1 MSADCSSLLWILQQ
15 QQQQQQPLKLFF
27 HAHGQAQS
35 VGERPILTAHVS
47 RMQALIAAANNASA
61 VLCIRT
67 RRWKQIPGS
76 HPWVVKI
83 LGRCG
88 IIVGTGQQAAAA
100 AATAAA
106 SYNSCNGSFGDQS
119 CQASVTSTTS

>member
-1 MSADCSSLLWILQQ
+1 MLQQ
-15 QQQQQQPLKLFF
+15 HQQQQQPLKLFF

-35 VGERPILTAHVS
+35 VGERPILTTHVS
-47 RMQALIAAANNASA
+47 RMQAAIAAANNASA

-88 IIVGTGQQAAAA
+88 IIVGNGQQAAAA
-100 AATAAA
+100 AAAAAA

-119 CQASVTSTTS
+119 CQAYVTSTTS